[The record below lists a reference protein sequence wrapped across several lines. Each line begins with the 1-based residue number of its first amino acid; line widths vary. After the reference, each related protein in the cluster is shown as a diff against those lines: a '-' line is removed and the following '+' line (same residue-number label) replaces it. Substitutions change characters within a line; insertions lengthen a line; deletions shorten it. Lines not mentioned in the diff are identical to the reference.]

1 MRAPAMAASHI
12 LPATEPTTNL
22 NQTQTPSNLA
32 NSMSLASA
40 DCSVSAS
47 ETNYT
52 INSPTHTSPSSSK
65 HGRNQSTIKRTTDS
79 QNYNHSYL
87 PDSHTEFSS
96 QQAQKSSPERQ
107 TPSVLC
113 STSTYYS
120 SNCYKNS
127 VQITNSNCDTAPQY
141 QTLSSNSPKY
151 RSSPADYLVSS
162 NYPTRRQIPHPRQ
175 RINLASSNNYS
186 ERTSSESS
194 PTSPDYKRNS
204 HLQVGTSNCLPSKS
218 ANTASSNCQKVPVV
232 CCSTTS
238 DSAATLTAMGC
249 PVIAQHGVSSSEAL
263 QSDSNRKVTI
273 SLDERDLW
281 IRFQALTNEMIVTK
295 NGRRMFP
302 VVKVSAFGL
311 DPAAMYTVLLEF
323 VQVDQHRWKYVNG
336 EWVPGGKAEAP
347 PANPIYIH
355 PESPNFG
362 AHWTKEPISF
372 AKVKLTNKSSNS
384 NGQIMLNSLHK
395 YEPRVHLVR
404 VGADPR
410 TVETR
415 PFPETR
421 FIAVTAYQNEEVTG
435 LKIKYNPF
443 AKAFLDAKERPD
455 GGEHESK

>member
-162 NYPTRRQIPHPRQ
+162 NYPHTPPDTSPKTEDCNEILSGYQAQSGECHNYISNDRLRYCSDYQ
-175 RINLASSNNYS
+175 NLASSNNYS

-295 NGRRMFP
+295 NGR
-302 VVKVSAFGL
+302 
-311 DPAAMYTVLLEF
+311 
-323 VQVDQHRWKYVNG
+323 YV
-336 EWVPGGKAEAP
+336 
-347 PANPIYIH
+347 IY
-355 PESPNFG
+355 
-362 AHWTKEPISF
+362 
-372 AKVKLTNKSSNS
+372 NS
-384 NGQIMLNSLHK
+384 I
-395 YEPRVHLVR
+395 
-404 VGADPR
+404 
-410 TVETR
+410 
-415 PFPETR
+415 
-421 FIAVTAYQNEEVTG
+421 
-435 LKIKYNPF
+435 
-443 AKAFLDAKERPD
+443 FLFY
-455 GGEHESK
+455 